1 MDCPF
6 CAIVQGRAPVSL
18 VAETERAVAFV
29 GYRQVVPGHVLV
41 VPRAHVE
48 NIYALEAEDAAAVM
62 TLAARVA
69 RALRAAFDPPGLNL
83 WQSNGDAG
91 GQEVPHFHLHVQPR
105 RYDDGLL
112 RIYPADVPPPEA
124 RELLDQ
130 LTQLIRPH
138 IGA

>member
-6 CAIVQGRAPVSL
+6 CAIVEGRLPASL
-18 VAETERAVAFV
+18 IAETELAVAFV

-48 NIYALEAEDAAAVM
+48 NVYALDAETAAAVM
-62 TLAARVA
+62 TLAVRVA
-69 RALRAAFDPPGLNL
+69 RAVRAAFDPPGLNL

-91 GQEVPHFHLHVQPR
+91 GQEVAHFHLHVQPR

-112 RIYPADVPPPEA
+112 RIYPAEVPPPEDRA
-124 RELLDQ
+124 ALDH
-130 LTQLIRPH
+130 LAQLIRPH
-138 IGA
+138 IDG

>member
-6 CAIVQGRAPVSL
+6 CAIVHGRAPASVI
-18 VAETERAVAFV
+18 AETERAVAFI
-29 GYRQVVPGHVLV
+29 GFRQVVTGHVLV

-112 RIYPADVPPPEA
+112 RIYTADVPPPEDRA
-124 RELLDQ
+124 VLEGIAQR
-130 LTQLIRPH
+130 IRPH